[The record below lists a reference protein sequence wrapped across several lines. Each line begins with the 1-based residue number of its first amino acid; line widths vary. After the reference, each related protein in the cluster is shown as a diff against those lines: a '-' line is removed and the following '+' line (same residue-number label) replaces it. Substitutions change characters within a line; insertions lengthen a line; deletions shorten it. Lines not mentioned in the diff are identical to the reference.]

1 MSNEVAF
8 ANWWEKEMKGIPC
21 PPVPRNLSELTM
33 TAQMAMQATHPQLY
47 TALFASS
54 SEVRLPADV
63 AVRLNSGQLQPG
75 DAAALRASG
84 LEEQAQYCER
94 LQQIQTDQRLAD
106 QALASRQNYE
116 AERKRYANYSEMG
129 LLERLGHAPA
139 LTPDQIAANRRRYGG
154 AVQE

>member
-8 ANWWEKEMKGIPC
+8 ANWWEKEMKGFPC

-33 TAQMAMQATHPQLY
+33 TAQMAMKATHPQLY

-63 AVRLNSGQLQPG
+63 SVRLNSGQLQPG

-84 LEEQAQYCER
+84 LEEQAQQCER
-94 LQQIQTDQRLAD
+94 LGEMQQSQRIAD
-106 QALASRQNYE
+106 QTLASRQNYE
-116 AERKRYANYSEMG
+116 QERARFAAYNEQG
-129 LLERLGHAPA
+129 LLARMLSTP

>member
-63 AVRLNSGQLQPG
+63 SVRLNSGQLQPG

-94 LQQIQTDQRLAD
+94 LQQLQTDQRIAD

-116 AERKRYANYSEMG
+116 QERARFAAFQEQG
-129 LLERLGHAPA
+129 LLGRMLNNP

>member
-21 PPVPRNLSELTM
+21 PPVPRKLSELNL

-47 TALFASS
+47 TALFAGS

-63 AVRLNSGQLQPG
+63 SVRLNSGQLQPG

-94 LQQIQTDQRLAD
+94 LQQLQTDQRIAD
-106 QALASRQNYE
+106 QALASRQNFE
-116 AERKRYANYSEMG
+116 AERQRYAAYSEMG

>member
-47 TALFASS
+47 TALFAGS

-63 AVRLNSGQLQPG
+63 SVRLNSGQLQPG

-94 LQQIQTDQRLAD
+94 LQQLQTDQRIAD

-116 AERKRYANYSEMG
+116 AERQRYRNYSEMG

-139 LTPDQIAANRRRYGG
+139 LTPDQIAANRKRYGG

>member
-47 TALFASS
+47 TALFAGS

-63 AVRLNSGQLQPG
+63 SVRLNSGQLQPG

-94 LQQIQTDQRLAD
+94 LQQIQTDQRIAD

-116 AERKRYANYSEMG
+116 AERQRYARYSEMG

>member
-8 ANWWEKEMKGIPC
+8 ANWWEKEMKGFPC

-33 TAQMAMQATHPQLY
+33 TAQMAMKVTHPQLY

-63 AVRLNSGQLQPG
+63 SVRLNSGQLQPG

-84 LEEQAQYCER
+84 LEEQAQQCER
-94 LQQIQTDQRLAD
+94 LGEMQQSQRIAD
-106 QALASRQNYE
+106 QTLASRQNYE
-116 AERKRYANYSEMG
+116 QERARFAAYNEQG
-129 LLERLGHAPA
+129 LLARMLNNP

>member
-47 TALFASS
+47 TALFAGS

-63 AVRLNSGQLQPG
+63 SVRLNSGQLQPG

-94 LQQIQTDQRLAD
+94 LQQLQTDQRIAD
-106 QALASRQNYE
+106 QALASRQNFE
-116 AERKRYANYSEMG
+116 AERQRYARYSEMG

>member
-8 ANWWEKEMKGIPC
+8 ANWWVKEMKDIPC

-47 TALFASS
+47 TALFAGS
-54 SEVRLPADV
+54 SELRLPADV
-63 AVRLNSGQLQPG
+63 SVRLNSGQLQPG

-94 LQQIQTDQRLAD
+94 LQQLQADQRIAD

-116 AERKRYANYSEMG
+116 AERQRYARYSEMG

-139 LTPDQIAANRRRYGG
+139 LTPDQIAANPRRYGG